1 MTDQEEAQQDKRTFF
16 AKDIHQMNLVLGKFL
31 QKSGA
36 ETVLLVDEAGHL
48 VARQGVHSPASED
61 TITALVAGTFVAS
74 HALASML
81 GAHEFSSL
89 IPRGGGG
96 NLMLLRA
103 GERAL
108 LAVIFGNETP
118 ISLVRTYALDTVRR
132 VAAILGGD
140 EAIHGDDEKI
150 EPAEFDGGIDDA
162 LTDVFG

>member
-1 MTDQEEAQQDKRTFF
+1 
-16 AKDIHQMNLVLGKFL
+16 
-31 QKSGA
+31 
-36 ETVLLVDEAGHL
+36 
-48 VARQGVHSPASED
+48 
-61 TITALVAGTFVAS
+61 
-74 HALASML
+74 ML

-132 VAAILGGD
+132 VATILGGP
-140 EAIHGDDEKI
+140 EAIHSDDERI
-150 EPAEFDGGIDDA
+150 EPAKFDDGIDDA